1 MGLELKVEQKQRV
14 YQKQI
19 EQARILQMNAQELA
33 VCIQEAALENPLIE
47 LEEMMDVPIEEL
59 VKKDVRET
67 DETEAEVS
75 EDTDWRYTGGHQS
88 PEDWWT
94 PQGGKSES
102 LVDMIHQQLLTMSI
116 GEKEKEIVEKLAGA
130 LDSRGYLEIPVKKL
144 AKYIPCSVQELR
156 SALEILKSLEPAG
169 IGATDLKECLILQL
183 RRQKDSR
190 LAVTLVKNYL
200 EDLPKHRIS
209 AIAKE
214 LGENEDA
221 VKDAFARIRTLNP
234 KPGSI
239 FGEGTTVLYVIPDI
253 IVSEEHGE
261 YTAALNEAVYR
272 KLRLNESYVK
282 LKDSEESEVREYI
295 IQKQAQ
301 AGWLKTCI
309 EQRSHTLQRIADI
322 LIDFQRTF
330 LETGKD
336 MKPLR
341 QKDVAQIMEVH
352 ESTVSRAVKGKY
364 LQCGRG
370 VYALSD
376 FMPKGM
382 EEVSSDSVKQ
392 MLKKIIQ
399 NEDKKKPLSDQ
410 KLVKKLEEENKN
422 FCFIYLGHYCNW
434 EWIASLPYW
443 VPEDILCGQIYHPL
457 YNKAFDRLFL
467 RLRNQFG
474 GECISMKET
483 LRRIIELKRAKQK
496 TIIGFI
502 SDQAPKWN
510 SIHHWTDFFH
520 RETPVFIGTEKI
532 GKQVDALIYYADVK
546 RIKRGYY
553 HCEFKQLTD
562 NAKAVP
568 DFQLT
573 DMYIHNLERMI
584 SAVPQYWLW
593 SHKRWKRTKEEWIRR
608 QQEEKEKK

>member
-1 MGLELKVEQKQRV
+1 M
-14 YQKQI
+14 
-19 EQARILQMNAQELA
+19 
-33 VCIQEAALENPLIE
+33 
-47 LEEMMDVPIEEL
+47 
-59 VKKDVRET
+59 
-67 DETEAEVS
+67 
-75 EDTDWRYTGGHQS
+75 
-88 PEDWWT
+88 
-94 PQGGKSES
+94 
-102 LVDMIHQQLLTMSI
+102 
-116 GEKEKEIVEKLAGA
+116 
-130 LDSRGYLEIPVKKL
+130 
-144 AKYIPCSVQELR
+144 
-156 SALEILKSLEPAG
+156 
-169 IGATDLKECLILQL
+169 KECLILQL

-410 KLVKKLEEENKN
+410 KLVKKLEEEGVQISRRTVAKYRMEME
-422 FCFIYLGHYCNW
+422 IPD
-434 EWIASLPYW
+434 AS
-443 VPEDILCGQIYHPL
+443 GR
-457 YNKAFDRLFL
+457 KA
-467 RLRNQFG
+467 
-474 GECISMKET
+474 E
-483 LRRIIELKRAKQK
+483 
-496 TIIGFI
+496 
-502 SDQAPKWN
+502 
-510 SIHHWTDFFH
+510 
-520 RETPVFIGTEKI
+520 
-532 GKQVDALIYYADVK
+532 
-546 RIKRGYY
+546 
-553 HCEFKQLTD
+553 
-562 NAKAVP
+562 
-568 DFQLT
+568 
-573 DMYIHNLERMI
+573 
-584 SAVPQYWLW
+584 
-593 SHKRWKRTKEEWIRR
+593 
-608 QQEEKEKK
+608 

>member
-47 LEEMMDVPIEEL
+47 VEELAEAPLEEL
-59 VKKDVRET
+59 VREDMRKS
-67 DETEAEVS
+67 DETGVTAS
-75 EDTDWRYTGGHQS
+75 EDTDWSYAGGHQLL
-88 PEDWWT
+88 EDWWT
-94 PQGGKSES
+94 LQEES
-102 LVDMIHQQLLTMSI
+102 LVDIIHQQLLTMPI
-116 GEKEKEIVEKLAGA
+116 GEKEKKIVEKLAGS
-130 LDSRGYLEIPVKKL
+130 LDSRGYLEISVKKL
-144 AKYIPCSVQELR
+144 AEYIPCSVRELR

-169 IGATDLKECLILQL
+169 IGAADLKECLILQL

-214 LGENEDA
+214 LGENEAA

-261 YTAALNEAVYR
+261 YTAALNEDVYR

-301 AGWLKTCI
+301 AKWLKTCI
-309 EQRSHTLQRIADI
+309 EQRSHTLLRIADI

-382 EEVSSDSVKQ
+382 EEVSGDSVKQ
-392 MLKKIIQ
+392 MLKKFIQ

-410 KLVKKLEEENKN
+410 KLVKKLEEEGVQISRRTVAKYRMQME
-422 FCFIYLGHYCNW
+422 IPD
-434 EWIASLPYW
+434 AS
-443 VPEDILCGQIYHPL
+443 GR
-457 YNKAFDRLFL
+457 KA
-467 RLRNQFG
+467 
-474 GECISMKET
+474 E
-483 LRRIIELKRAKQK
+483 
-496 TIIGFI
+496 
-502 SDQAPKWN
+502 
-510 SIHHWTDFFH
+510 
-520 RETPVFIGTEKI
+520 
-532 GKQVDALIYYADVK
+532 
-546 RIKRGYY
+546 
-553 HCEFKQLTD
+553 
-562 NAKAVP
+562 
-568 DFQLT
+568 
-573 DMYIHNLERMI
+573 
-584 SAVPQYWLW
+584 
-593 SHKRWKRTKEEWIRR
+593 
-608 QQEEKEKK
+608 

>member
-67 DETEAEVS
+67 DEAEVS

-190 LAVTLVKNYL
+190 LAVALVKNYL

-410 KLVKKLEEENKN
+410 KLVKKLEEEGVQISRRTVAKYRMQME
-422 FCFIYLGHYCNW
+422 IPD
-434 EWIASLPYW
+434 AS
-443 VPEDILCGQIYHPL
+443 GR
-457 YNKAFDRLFL
+457 KA
-467 RLRNQFG
+467 
-474 GECISMKET
+474 E
-483 LRRIIELKRAKQK
+483 
-496 TIIGFI
+496 
-502 SDQAPKWN
+502 
-510 SIHHWTDFFH
+510 
-520 RETPVFIGTEKI
+520 
-532 GKQVDALIYYADVK
+532 
-546 RIKRGYY
+546 
-553 HCEFKQLTD
+553 
-562 NAKAVP
+562 
-568 DFQLT
+568 
-573 DMYIHNLERMI
+573 
-584 SAVPQYWLW
+584 
-593 SHKRWKRTKEEWIRR
+593 
-608 QQEEKEKK
+608 

>member
-1 MGLELKVEQKQRV
+1 M
-14 YQKQI
+14 
-19 EQARILQMNAQELA
+19 
-33 VCIQEAALENPLIE
+33 
-47 LEEMMDVPIEEL
+47 
-59 VKKDVRET
+59 
-67 DETEAEVS
+67 
-75 EDTDWRYTGGHQS
+75 
-88 PEDWWT
+88 
-94 PQGGKSES
+94 
-102 LVDMIHQQLLTMSI
+102 
-116 GEKEKEIVEKLAGA
+116 
-130 LDSRGYLEIPVKKL
+130 
-144 AKYIPCSVQELR
+144 
-156 SALEILKSLEPAG
+156 EPAG

-209 AIAKE
+209 ANAKE

-410 KLVKKLEEENKN
+410 KLVKKLEEEGVQISRRTVAKYRMQME
-422 FCFIYLGHYCNW
+422 IPD
-434 EWIASLPYW
+434 AS
-443 VPEDILCGQIYHPL
+443 DR
-457 YNKAFDRLFL
+457 KA
-467 RLRNQFG
+467 
-474 GECISMKET
+474 E
-483 LRRIIELKRAKQK
+483 
-496 TIIGFI
+496 
-502 SDQAPKWN
+502 
-510 SIHHWTDFFH
+510 
-520 RETPVFIGTEKI
+520 
-532 GKQVDALIYYADVK
+532 
-546 RIKRGYY
+546 
-553 HCEFKQLTD
+553 
-562 NAKAVP
+562 
-568 DFQLT
+568 
-573 DMYIHNLERMI
+573 
-584 SAVPQYWLW
+584 
-593 SHKRWKRTKEEWIRR
+593 
-608 QQEEKEKK
+608 